1 MFCALVYIPRKT
13 HMPLHPIEKR
23 CGENDSWNVSKWI
36 RDALA
41 RLKGMFRWPPRAIR
55 RQTVKTIRG
64 LRELVNI
71 SFLCGDKKLQRVSS
85 SAVSL
90 MKPVKADRI
99 REKKKK
105 SDDWQCYGW
114 AVKLSNHFFFLCLFL
129 LIWDKRGRRG
139 GVLTTLKHR
148 YNTIQRCF
156 VSLGVSAGLFPINLS
171 FALAESLLICSWSPP
186 TLSVC

>member
-13 HMPLHPIEKR
+13 HMPLHPIKKR

-105 SDDWQCYGW
+105 WRLTMLW
-114 AVKLSNHFFFLCLFL
+114 LSGEIIKSFFFFMFVFAYLGQE
-129 LIWDKRGRRG
+129 REEGRCPHHIK
-139 GVLTTLKHR
+139 TQ
-148 YNTIQRCF
+148 I
-156 VSLGVSAGLFPINLS
+156 
-171 FALAESLLICSWSPP
+171 
-186 TLSVC
+186 

>member
-13 HMPLHPIEKR
+13 HMPLHPIKKR

-99 REKKKK
+99 REKKK

-148 YNTIQRCF
+148 YRDALSRSEFPRVYSPLIFHLHWLKVC
-156 VSLGVSAGLFPINLS
+156 LFAREVLQL
-171 FALAESLLICSWSPP
+171 FQY
-186 TLSVC
+186 VR